1 MESKQELRKFYKARR
16 NAISPRIREEKSNKI
31 AENLRRTF
39 WYASVGNIL
48 VYAAIQSEAELTL
61 FCEMAWKDGKKLFFP
76 KTMDAHMEF
85 YRVDSFAQ
93 LEKGRFDVP
102 EPKADKHQV
111 FVSETGTKSVIL
123 VPGIA
128 FSKEG
133 YRIGYG
139 AGFYDRYME
148 HHKELYSVGI
158 CFADQM
164 VDTFVPDVHDFGM
177 NEVITDEKSYL
188 CRE

>member
-1 MESKQELRKFYKARR
+1 MESKQELRKFYKERR
-16 NAISPRIREEKSNKI
+16 NAILPHLREEKSDKI
-31 AENLRRTF
+31 AEHLRSSF
-39 WYASVGNIL
+39 WYASARNIL
-48 VYAAIQSEAELTL
+48 VYAAIQSEANLAL
-61 FCEMAWKDGKKLFFP
+61 FCEKAWEDDKKLYFP
-76 KTMDAHMEF
+76 KTIDTCMEF
-85 YRVDSFAQ
+85 YRVDTFEQ

-102 EPKADKHQV
+102 EPKADNHQA
-111 FVSETGTKSVIL
+111 FAGEDETKSVIL

-148 HHKELYSVGI
+148 LHKELYSVGI

-164 VDTFVPDVHDFGM
+164 VDTFVPDAHDFGM
-177 NEVITDEKSYL
+177 NEIITEEKCYL